1 MRDETA
7 KGSCQTTPLISH
19 NFTRKNKL
27 TFFYN
32 LQLSFTV
39 FKYWNFCFS
48 ISALVQKTS
57 MTFYRK
63 TILNQQDTISQSH
76 TARQCVWEQEK
87 MSQSQ
92 AMFRCVCFT
101 SSSKSH
107 ASWLWWMVFNPY
119 FFVAEKPLPMT
130 QTCSV
135 VNFHNL
141 HS

>member
-1 MRDETA
+1 
-7 KGSCQTTPLISH
+7 
-19 NFTRKNKL
+19 
-27 TFFYN
+27 
-32 LQLSFTV
+32 
-39 FKYWNFCFS
+39 
-48 ISALVQKTS
+48 
-57 MTFYRK
+57 
-63 TILNQQDTISQSH
+63 
-76 TARQCVWEQEK
+76 

-101 SSSKSH
+101 SGSKSH

-141 HS
+141 HSLLGQFSSLVFEQTESSD